1 MAGVFMKPKTE
12 QRIAAQLAKLLAM
25 VCVRNTFLEDI
36 HAGISPVTKTGDY
49 SDVKVIDGE
58 GTEIPWAEVS
68 RISDEEMKRLMKEVV
83 NLLYTWHIKTDELA
97 SNPYMTHFFEAAQ
110 NFDKPELDKGLLRL
124 IQKEYKQF

>member
-1 MAGVFMKPKTE
+1 MKPKTE

>member
-1 MAGVFMKPKTE
+1 MKPKTE
-12 QRIAAQLAKLLAM
+12 QRIAAQLAKMLAM

>member
-12 QRIAAQLAKLLAM
+12 QRIAAQLAKMLAM

-97 SNPYMTHFFEAAQ
+97 SNPYMTHFFEATQ